1 MQCEMRY
8 GDAPWGCAMRGG
20 VSGSPEGN
28 VAKKGKAR
36 PCVGS
41 GEIMGEGKSCQGDG
55 SVSRKK
61 ECDPVR
67 M

>member
-1 MQCEMRY
+1 
-8 GDAPWGCAMRGG
+8 MRGG